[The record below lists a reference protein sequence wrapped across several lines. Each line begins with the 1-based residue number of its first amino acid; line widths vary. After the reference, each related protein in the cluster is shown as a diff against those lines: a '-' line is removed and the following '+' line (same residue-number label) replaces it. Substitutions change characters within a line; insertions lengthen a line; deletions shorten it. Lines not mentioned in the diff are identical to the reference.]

1 MMDSSKPEV
10 AGYILRIATEEWV
23 DHVFEMAIYYT
34 NLKRKWKS
42 GQAILFIHKT
52 PTADA
57 LVGYG
62 VVDHVAEKSAL
73 SGEDRLECERGSWK
87 RAIEF
92 KYVKRFEKPLLVKE
106 TFLKDSKRHGRFFHG
121 LQLSRGD
128 LERILSQAEK
138 SSIHQKS

>member
-1 MMDSSKPEV
+1 MDSSRSEL
-10 AGYILRIATEEWV
+10 AGCILRIASEQWV

-42 GQAILFIHKT
+42 GQAVLFIHKT
-52 PTADA
+52 RVGDA

-62 VVDHVAEKSAL
+62 MIDHAAEKRTL
-73 SGEDRLECERGSWK
+73 SEEDRLECERGSWK

-92 KYVKRFEKPLLVKE
+92 KYVKRFEKPLLVRE

-121 LQLSRGD
+121 LQLTKG
-128 LERILSQAEK
+128 EFEKILSQAEK
-138 SSIHQKS
+138 SPLHQKS

>member
-1 MMDSSKPEV
+1 MDSFTSEV
-10 AGYILRIATEEWV
+10 GGYILRVATEQWV

-42 GQAILFIHKT
+42 GQAVLFIHKT
-52 PTADA
+52 PAGDA

-62 VVDHVAEKSAL
+62 IVDHAAEKRAL
-73 SGEDRLECERGSWK
+73 SEEDRLECERGSWK
-87 RAIEF
+87 RALEF

-121 LQLSRGD
+121 LQLNRG
-128 LERILSQAEK
+128 EFEKILSQAEK
-138 SSIHQKS
+138 SPLHQKS

>member
-1 MMDSSKPEV
+1 MDSSKSEV
-10 AGYILRIATEEWV
+10 AGYILRIATEQWV

-42 GQAILFIHKT
+42 RQAILFIHKT

-62 VVDHVAEKSAL
+62 IVDHVAEKSAL
-73 SGEDRLECERGSWK
+73 SEEDRLECERGGWK
-87 RAIEF
+87 SAIEF
-92 KYVKRFEKPLLVKE
+92 KYVKRFDKPLLVKE

-121 LQLSRGD
+121 LQLNRG
-128 LERILSQAEK
+128 EFEKILSQAEK
-138 SSIHQKS
+138 SPLYQKS

>member
-1 MMDSSKPEV
+1 MDSFKPEG
-10 AGYILRIATEEWV
+10 AGQILRIATEQWV

-42 GQAILFIHKT
+42 GQAVLFIHKT
-52 PTADA
+52 RAGDA

-62 VVDHVAEKSAL
+62 IVDHAAEKRAL
-73 SGEDRLECERGSWK
+73 SEEDRLECERGSWK

-121 LQLSRGD
+121 LQLNR
-128 LERILSQAEK
+128 EEFEKIMSQAEK
-138 SSIHQKS
+138 SPLHQKS

>member
-1 MMDSSKPEV
+1 MDSSKSEV
-10 AGYILRIATEEWV
+10 AAYILRIAAEEWV

-34 NLKRKWKS
+34 NLQRKWKS

-62 VVDHVAEKSAL
+62 VLDHVVERSAL
-73 SGEDRLECERGSWK
+73 SEEDRVECERGSWK

-106 TFLKDSKRHGRFFHG
+106 TFLKDSKRHGRSFHG
-121 LQLSRGD
+121 LALNR
-128 LERILSQAEK
+128 EEFENILSQAEK
-138 SSIHQKS
+138 SSVHQKS